1 MKKYAL
7 INNAVVTQTIDIEE
21 EDFLSYAKDNHMVI
35 DISDMSPVPQIGWV
49 LNGNQ
54 LQFPTGVSDREKME
68 IQLNKNKREFGTLL
82 SNTSI
87 DRIGARNKILMK
99 TGPQVTEL
107 LTHLMGVKALL
118 ETGALGTA
126 RYSCTQLKYVYTEYA
141 DIFDYVIGEINLFES
156 SFGL

>member
-7 INNAVVTQTIDIEE
+7 INNAVVTQIVEIDEQ
-21 EDFLSYAKDNHMVI
+21 DFHTYSRDNNMVI
-35 DISDMSPVPQIGWV
+35 DITDASPVPQVGWV

-54 LQFPTGVSDREKME
+54 LEFPIGISDREKME
-68 IQLNKNKREFGTLL
+68 IQLNKNKREFGTSL
-82 SNTSI
+82 SNISI

-126 RYSCTQLKYVYTEYA
+126 RYSCTQ
-141 DIFDYVIGEINLFES
+141 
-156 SFGL
+156 

>member
-7 INNAVVTQTIDIEE
+7 INNAVVTQIVEIDEQ
-21 EDFLSYAKDNHMVI
+21 DFHTYSRDNNMVI
-35 DISDMSPVPQIGWV
+35 DITDASPVPQVGWV

-54 LQFPTGVSDREKME
+54 LEFPIGISDREKME
-68 IQLNKNKREFGTLL
+68 IQLNKNKREFGTSL
-82 SNTSI
+82 SNISI